1 MAESA
6 EAYDPT
12 AYDRPS
18 VTVDVVILTVRD
30 GDLQALLVKRARWP
44 FEGAWAI
51 PGGFIEMDES
61 LEAAAR
67 RELREETGVTDVVLE
82 QLTTMGDPGRDPRTR
97 VISVVYLA
105 VVVADRLRPQAGSDA
120 AEVRWW
126 PVARL
131 PERLA
136 FDHGE
141 ILARALAWL
150 RGGIGDVVAGKW
162 SLPDEWTLG
171 DLRRVA
177 ETLAGDGAPGMGGE
191 G

>member
-1 MAESA
+1 MAESS
-6 EAYDPT
+6 ETYDPSE
-12 AYDRPS
+12 YDRPS

-30 GDLQALLVKRARWP
+30 GELQALLVKRARWP

-105 VVVADRLRPQAGSDA
+105 VVAADRLQPRAGSDA
-120 AEVRWW
+120 AEVQWW
-126 PVARL
+126 PMAAL
-131 PERLA
+131 PEQLA

-141 ILARALAWL
+141 ILARALVRL
-150 RGGIGDVVAGKW
+150 RGRVGDVVAGTGFF
-162 SLPDEWTLG
+162 PEGWTLG
-171 DLRRVA
+171 ELRRVA
-177 ETLAGDGAPGMGGE
+177 ETLDVGGE
-191 G
+191 GWRI